1 MTNERW
7 TSGDAEVTDALR
19 ALYAAPSEEGYWDAL
34 EARILARI
42 ARRGDEGVW
51 WGALVEMT
59 RPGLVAAAALVLA
72 ASLAVARSRQLEAS
86 SAYVSVISASPN
98 GATAPAAS
106 SVGDGDVA
114 LHYLLS
120 R

>member
-1 MTNERW
+1 MTHERW
-7 TSGDAEVTDALR
+7 TRGDAEVTDALR
-19 ALYAAPSEEGYWDAL
+19 SIYAAPADEGYWDVL
-34 EARILARI
+34 ETRILARI
-42 ARRGDEGVW
+42 ARGAEERVW

-72 ASLAVARSRQLEAS
+72 ASLAIARSRQLDAS
-86 SAYVSVISASPN
+86 SAYVSVISAAPN
-98 GATAPAAS
+98 GVSAPPAA